1 MEKIVEDGL
10 LYDYYGSL
18 LTGHQ
23 RRICEMAVYED
34 LSLTE
39 IADREKISKQAVS
52 DLLRR
57 TFAQLRRYEE
67 KLRLMHRTD
76 AVRSLTE
83 KIRESTSLEEVKQ
96 LAENIEKE
104 MIIDGI

>member
-18 LTGHQ
+18 LTAHQ

-39 IADREKISKQAVS
+39 IADREKISRQAVS

-57 TFAQLRRYEE
+57 TGAQLRKYEE
-67 KLRLMHRTD
+67 KLRMIRRTE
-76 AVRSLTE
+76 AVRELTGRIRGCE
-83 KIRESTSLEEVKQ
+83 ALDEAKALAAKIEE
-96 LAENIEKE
+96 E